1 MRCNSQRKKER
12 GGKTE
17 REGRERERERA
28 AAHSLAR
35 SERTEVRAKV
45 AISLFR
51 VQIAVRSVVRPPFF
65 FPERESQEMGKGD
78 VTFLPSSLHLTMP
91 NPLTCYSSRNLS
103 TILLQ
108 NRSRQSFFVARF
120 KGKGNREC
128 IEEHHS
134 QSALACPS
142 FFD

>member
-1 MRCNSQRKKER
+1 MIHTTQPGPDLLSLVWAANTPMYVICRPKLGVKYSDVPICRLVGDR
-12 GGKTE
+12 PT
-17 REGRERERERA
+17 GR
-28 AAHSLAR
+28 
-35 SERTEVRAKV
+35 
-45 AISLFR
+45 
-51 VQIAVRSVVRPPFF
+51 QIPIAVRPPFF
-65 FPERESQEMGKGD
+65 FPERESQEMVKGD